1 MKVTVKHM
9 IQNRETGDVEGFR
22 DVAIVDASHAATTEE
37 ALEYAYRYTNNV
49 MGSWS
54 IKEQYLPLR
63 DGSMIENGDYNEDV
77 TVLYTRPDGM
87 GQRSSMM
94 GDRME
99 VNGIVYR
106 VAIVGFKEVGYAEEV
121 A

>member
-9 IQNRETGDVEGFR
+9 ERNEISGNVEGFT

-37 ALEYAYRYTNNV
+37 ALEYAYRWTNNV

-54 IKEQYLPLR
+54 IKKEYLV
-63 DGSMIENGDYNEDV
+63 GIGQNGDYNDAV
-77 TVLYTRPDGM
+77 TVLRQRPDGM
-87 GQRSSMM
+87 GQRSTMTF
-94 GDRME
+94 DRME
-99 VNGIVYR
+99 VNGIVYE
-106 VAIVGFKEVGYAEEV
+106 VSMVGFKELGYVEEV